1 MWEKGT
7 VARRMLLS
15 AGGTALAMWLLL
27 YAPTPYV
34 VYEPGIAVPVRQMVE
49 LQQAENNGSKPP
61 ASVREPEAVDGKA
74 EASGSFVLT
83 AVRLTAPN
91 LWGVMMA
98 GVDRDKDVRWKS
110 EVFGGQSRKQYVER
124 IHSVMSGSQETA
136 LRAAY
141 DFAGVPYE
149 IKDGRIVNG
158 NSGETIAIRAN
169 EIGGPSAGLVF
180 ALQTIDL
187 LTEGDLTR
195 NLRIAATGTIDR
207 DGGLGAIGGV
217 KQKTVSVSLDGA
229 DLFLVP
235 KGNVEQAKRTVKRL
249 ESDTVII
256 GVSTLGEAV
265 RAIGGFAANRQG

>member
-1 MWEKGT
+1 M
-7 VARRMLLS
+7 S

-49 LQQAENNGSKPP
+49 LQQAENKGSKPSDS
-61 ASVREPEAVDGKA
+61 ASESAVADTAG
-74 EASGSFVLT
+74 ASGSFVLT

-110 EVFGGQSRKQYVER
+110 QVFGGQSRKQYVER
-124 IHSVMSGSQETA
+124 IHSVMNGSQETA

-141 DFAGVPYE
+141 DFAKVPYGIE
-149 IKDGRIVNG
+149 DGQIVNE
-158 NSGETIAIRAN
+158 NTGETITIRAN

-195 NLRIAATGTIDR
+195 NLRIAATGTIDG
-207 DGGLGAIGGV
+207 DGILGEIGGV
-217 KQKTVSVSLDGA
+217 KQKTVSVSQDGA

-235 KGNVEQAKRTVKRL
+235 KGNEEQAKRTAEGL

-265 RAIGGFAANRQG
+265 RAIEGFAANRQG